1 MGEST
6 VRYVRLKPHN
16 PKAGQLVQRY
26 HYKKHLYITDPE
38 TQRPVWY
45 KIDDEKLLKD
55 LRSLRQQDR
64 NVNSPKVFDI
74 YDEKEY
80 IEILGEEER
89 FRMAQ
94 LGIASAAATVSR
106 MKPPTVERTGP
117 GGRAVAVPTEGEA
130 AKVEAVDDAPAPPE
144 DEAAPEGG
152 DGEGADASDGDG
164 DGESPKPG
172 AAKKRRRGGRG

>member
-38 TQRPVWY
+38 TKRPVWY

-64 NVNSPKVFDI
+64 NLNSPKVFDI

-80 IEILGEEER
+80 RETLEEEER

-94 LGIASAAATVSR
+94 LN
-106 MKPPTVERTGP
+106 
-117 GGRAVAVPTEGEA
+117 
-130 AKVEAVDDAPAPPE
+130 
-144 DEAAPEGG
+144 
-152 DGEGADASDGDG
+152 
-164 DGESPKPG
+164 
-172 AAKKRRRGGRG
+172 